1 MRRLCGFSDARR
13 GILHCLKGRNFRI
26 HIAAAAAVLLFAARY
41 GLERTQYPVLI
52 LVIAQVL
59 SLEAVNTALETL
71 CDYAC
76 RGVRHPKIRIAKDV
90 AAGAVLLSAIGAVV
104 CACFFFS
111 DAEKWRTLLS
121 SIQTRDIVICLLCAL
136 LFAAWIILPKNN
148 EKENQ

>member
-1 MRRLCGFSDARR
+1 MRRLCGFSDAWR

-26 HIAAAAAVLLFAARY
+26 HIAAAVTVLLFAVRY
-41 GLERTQYPVLI
+41 GLEQTQYPVLM

-59 SLEAVNTALETL
+59 SLEAVNTALEAL

-90 AAGAVLLSAIGAVV
+90 AAGAVLLSAIGAVG